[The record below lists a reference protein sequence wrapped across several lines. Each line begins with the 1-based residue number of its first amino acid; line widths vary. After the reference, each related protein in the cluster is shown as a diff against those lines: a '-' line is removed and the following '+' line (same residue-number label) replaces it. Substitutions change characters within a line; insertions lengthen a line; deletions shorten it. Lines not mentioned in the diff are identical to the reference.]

1 MKGYIMYKAYYESH
15 KPIEFDIN
23 DAKNNITVT
32 DDESAILYATY
43 TVSDKLV
50 QITKNNVYIWKQL
63 SLF

>member
-1 MKGYIMYKAYYESH
+1 MYKAYYESH

-43 TVSDKLV
+43 TVADKIV
-50 QITKNNVYIWKQL
+50 QITKNDVSIWEQL

>member
-1 MKGYIMYKAYYESH
+1 MYKAFYESH

-23 DAKNNITVT
+23 DSKNNITVT

-43 TVSDKLV
+43 TVADKLV
-50 QITKNNVYIWKQL
+50 QITKNDVSIWEQL